1 MKGLIRSQGRVQGL
15 VNSLGR
21 VRGLIRNLEELS
33 RTSHVFVGW
42 PARIFNNLVLGNP
55 PKTP

>member
-33 RTSHVFVGW
+33 RTSHVFVGG
-42 PARIFNNLVLGNP
+42 ACKDFQ
-55 PKTP
+55 